1 MMVAKSDTDENVLG
15 KNTKKNFALFSVQG
29 LKLQNKKL

>member
-15 KNTKKNFALFSVQG
+15 KNTQKSFALFSVQG
-29 LKLQNKKL
+29 L

>member
-1 MMVAKSDTDENVLG
+1 MVAKSDTDENVLG